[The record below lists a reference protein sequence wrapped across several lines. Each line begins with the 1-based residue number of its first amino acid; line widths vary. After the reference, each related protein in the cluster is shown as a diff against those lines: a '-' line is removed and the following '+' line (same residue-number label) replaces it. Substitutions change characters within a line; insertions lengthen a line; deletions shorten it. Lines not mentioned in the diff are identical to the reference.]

1 MKSEERVDQSP
12 LRRTAQLRIVVQGDG
27 INGIMNEEKRT
38 AHSTWN
44 SFFCLVLQNRTGE
57 SRREKKEAAQAP
69 SRKEGLPV
77 AGRRM
82 NGVRD

>member
-44 SFFCLVLQNRTGE
+44 SFFCLVLQNRMLQNRNAAKSNRGKPEGE
-57 SRREKKEAAQAP
+57 KGS
-69 SRKEGLPV
+69 S
-77 AGRRM
+77 AGSKP
-82 NGVRD
+82 